1 MKSIDFIM
9 KNLRERYHHG
19 AFPGNISGTALQKEL
34 RRPYRVL
41 ISTILSHRTKDEN
54 THRASS
60 NLFERFP
67 TANDVANAPLEEIE
81 ELIRPSG
88 FYKVKARRVK
98 EVSKILL
105 EEYDGEVPRGFDE
118 LMSLPSVGRKTA
130 NCVLVYAFG
139 EPAIPV
145 DVHVHKISN
154 RIGLVKT
161 KTPDQTEAELVK
173 KVPEKYWLDLNELF
187 VRFGQ
192 DVCKSVGPKCEECDF
207 TSFCECYKGLL
218 EPSSD

>member
-1 MKSIDFIM
+1 
-9 KNLRERYHHG
+9 
-19 AFPGNISGTALQKEL
+19 
-34 RRPYRVL
+34 L

-60 NLFERFP
+60 NLFDKYP
-67 TANDVANAPLEEIE
+67 TAEDVANAPLEDIE
-81 ELIRPSG
+81 ELIRSSG
-88 FYKVKARRVK
+88 FYKVKAQRVK

-139 EPAIPV
+139 EPAVPV

-154 RIGLVKT
+154 RLGLAST
-161 KTPDQTEAELVK
+161 KTPEQTEAELVK
-173 KVPEKYWLDLNELF
+173 LVPRKYWLDLNELF

-192 DVCKSVGPKCEECDF
+192 DICRSVGPKCDECNF
-207 TSFCECYKGLL
+207 SSFCLYYKELGKKV
-218 EPSSD
+218 S

>member
-1 MKSIDFIM
+1 MKDIDFIM
-9 KNLRERYHHG
+9 KKLGEKYHHG
-19 AFPGNISGTALQKEL
+19 AFPGNISGTALQREQ

-60 NLFERFP
+60 NLFSKYS
-67 TANDVANAPLEEIE
+67 TAEDVANASLEEIE

-88 FYKVKARRVK
+88 FYKVKAKRVK

-105 EEYDGEVPRGFDE
+105 EEYGGKVPEDFDE

-130 NCVLVYAFG
+130 NCVLVYAFN

-154 RIGLVKT
+154 RVGLVET
-161 KTPDQTEAELVK
+161 KTPEKTEAELVK
-173 KVPEKYWLDLNELF
+173 QVPREYWLDLNELF

-192 DVCKSVGPKCEECDF
+192 DICKSVRPKCDECDF
-207 TSFCECYKGLL
+207 TSFCKHYESIKK
-218 EPSSD
+218 E

>member
-1 MKSIDFIM
+1 VKRIDFIM

-19 AFPGNISGTALQKEL
+19 AFPGNVSGTALQKEL

-60 NLFERFP
+60 NLFDKYP
-67 TANDVANAPLEEIE
+67 TAEDVAN
-81 ELIRPSG
+81 G
-88 FYKVKARRVK
+88 FYKVKAQRVK

-139 EPAIPV
+139 ELAVPV

-154 RIGLVKT
+154 RLGLAST
-161 KTPDQTEAELVK
+161 KTPEQTEAELVK
-173 KVPEKYWLDLNELF
+173 LVPRKYWLDLNELF

-192 DVCKSVGPKCEECDF
+192 DICRSVGPKCDECNF
-207 TSFCECYKGLL
+207 SSFCLYYKELGKKV
-218 EPSSD
+218 S

>member
-1 MKSIDFIM
+1 VKDIDFIM
-9 KNLRERYHHG
+9 KKLRERYHHG
-19 AFPGNISGTALQKEL
+19 AFPGNVSGTVLKKEQ

-60 NLFERFP
+60 NLFRKYP
-67 TANDVANAPLEEIE
+67 TAEDVATAPLEDIE

-88 FYKVKARRVK
+88 FYKVKAQRVK
-98 EVSKILL
+98 EVSRILL
-105 EEYDGEVPRGFDE
+105 DNYGGEVPREFDE

-130 NCVLVYAFG
+130 NCVLVYAFD

-154 RIGLVKT
+154 RLGLVST

-173 KVPEKYWLDLNELF
+173 LVPKKYWLDLNELF

-192 DVCKSVGPKCEECDF
+192 DICRSVGPKCNECDF
-207 TSFCECYKGLL
+207 SSFCRYYESLRAKN
-218 EPSSD
+218 S

>member
-1 MKSIDFIM
+1 MGK
-9 KNLRERYHHG
+9 LRERYHHG
-19 AFPGNISGTALQKEL
+19 AFPGNVSGTALQKEQ

-60 NLFERFP
+60 SLFDKYP
-67 TANDVANAPLEEIE
+67 TAEDVAFAPLKEIE
-81 ELIRPSG
+81 KLIRPSG
-88 FYKVKARRVK
+88 FYRVKAQRVK

-105 EEYDGEVPRGFDE
+105 DKYGGEVPQDFDE

-130 NCVLVYAFG
+130 NCVLVYAFD

-161 KTPDQTEAELVK
+161 KTPEQTEAELVK
-173 KVPEKYWLDLNELF
+173 IIPREYWLDLNELF

-192 DVCKSVGPKCEECDF
+192 DICRSVGPKCNECDF
-207 TSFCECYKGLL
+207 NSFCEYYRDLRKKGN
-218 EPSSD
+218 

>member
-1 MKSIDFIM
+1 M
-9 KNLRERYHHG
+9 KNLRERYQQG
-19 AFPGNISGTALQKEL
+19 AFPGNVSGTALQKEL

-60 NLFERFP
+60 NLFDKYP
-67 TANDVANAPLEEIE
+67 TAEDVANAPLEDIE

-88 FYKVKARRVK
+88 FYKVKAQRVK

-105 EEYDGEVPRGFDE
+105 DRYDGEVPKDFDE

-130 NCVLVYAFG
+130 NCVLVYAFD

-154 RIGLVKT
+154 RLGLVRT
-161 KTPDQTEAELVK
+161 ETPEQTEAELVK
-173 KVPEKYWLDLNELF
+173 QVPRKYWLDLNELF

-192 DVCKSVGPKCEECDF
+192 GICKSVAPKCEACDF
-207 TSFCECYKGLL
+207 SDFCRFYANETSKRG
-218 EPSSD
+218 

>member
-1 MKSIDFIM
+1 MKDIDFIM
-9 KNLRERYHHG
+9 RKLRERYHHG
-19 AFPGNISGTALQKEL
+19 AFPGNISGTALKKEQ

-60 NLFERFP
+60 NLFKKYP
-67 TANDVANAPLEEIE
+67 TAEDVANAPISEIE

-88 FYKVKARRVK
+88 FYKVKAKRVN

-105 EEYDGEVPRGFDE
+105 EEYGGEVPEDFDE

-130 NCVLVYAFG
+130 NCVLVYAFN

-154 RIGLVKT
+154 RIGLAKT
-161 KTPDQTEAELVK
+161 KTPEQTEAELVK
-173 KVPEKYWLDLNELF
+173 QVPREYWLDLNELF

-192 DVCKSVGPKCEECDF
+192 DICKSVGPKCEECDF
-207 TSFCECYKGLL
+207 TSFCDFYKIIKS
-218 EPSSD
+218 E

>member
-1 MKSIDFIM
+1 MKNIDFIM
-9 KNLRERYHHG
+9 RKLRERYHRG
-19 AFPGNISGTALQKEL
+19 AFPGNVSGTALQKEQ

-54 THRASS
+54 THKASS
-60 NLFERFP
+60 NLFKRYP
-67 TANDVANAPLEEIE
+67 TAKDVASAPLKDIE

-88 FYKVKARRVK
+88 FYKVKAQRVK
-98 EVSKILL
+98 EISKILL
-105 EEYDGEVPRGFDE
+105 EDYGGEVPRDFDE

-130 NCVLVYAFG
+130 NCVLVYAFD

-154 RIGLVKT
+154 RIGLVNT
-161 KTPDQTEAELVK
+161 NTPEQTEAELVK
-173 KVPEKYWLDLNELF
+173 QVPREYWLDLNELF

-192 DVCKSVGPKCEECDF
+192 DICRSVGPKCNECDF
-207 TSFCECYKGLL
+207 ASLCEYYKNV
-218 EPSSD
+218 EKT

>member
-1 MKSIDFIM
+1 VKRIDFIM

-19 AFPGNISGTALQKEL
+19 AFPGNVSGTALQKEL

-60 NLFERFP
+60 NLFDKYP
-67 TANDVANAPLEEIE
+67 TAEDVANAPLEDIE
-81 ELIRPSG
+81 ELIRSSG
-88 FYKVKARRVK
+88 FYKVKAQRVK

-139 EPAIPV
+139 ELAVPV

-154 RIGLVKT
+154 RLGLAST
-161 KTPDQTEAELVK
+161 KTPEQTEAELVK
-173 KVPEKYWLDLNELF
+173 LVPRKYWLDLNELF

-192 DVCKSVGPKCEECDF
+192 DICRSVGPKCDECNF
-207 TSFCECYKGLL
+207 SSFCLYYKELGKKV
-218 EPSSD
+218 S

>member
-1 MKSIDFIM
+1 MNRIEFIM
-9 KNLRERYHHG
+9 EKLRERYHHG
-19 AFPGNISGTALQKEL
+19 AFPGNVSGTALQKEQ

-60 NLFERFP
+60 NLFNKYP
-67 TANDVANAPLEEIE
+67 TAEDVANAPLKEIE

-88 FYKVKARRVK
+88 FYKVKAQRVK

-105 EEYDGEVPRGFDE
+105 DKYDGEVPEDFDE

-130 NCVLVYAFG
+130 NCVLVYAFD

-161 KTPDQTEAELVK
+161 KTPEQTEAELVK
-173 KVPEKYWLDLNELF
+173 EVPREYWLDLNELF

-207 TSFCECYKGLL
+207 DSFCEYHNGIMKKG
-218 EPSSD
+218 D

>member
-1 MKSIDFIM
+1 MKDIDVIM
-9 KNLRERYHHG
+9 KKLRERYHHG
-19 AFPGNISGTALQKEL
+19 AFPGNISGTALKKEQ

-60 NLFERFP
+60 NLFGKYSTPE
-67 TANDVANAPLEEIE
+67 DVANAPLEEIE

-88 FYKVKARRVK
+88 FYKVKAKRVK
-98 EVSKILL
+98 EVSGILL
-105 EEYDGEVPRGFDE
+105 DKYGGEVPEDFDE

-130 NCVLVYAFG
+130 NCVLVYAFD

-154 RIGLVKT
+154 RIGLVNT
-161 KTPDQTEAELVK
+161 KTPEQTEAKLVK
-173 KVPEKYWLDLNELF
+173 IVPKKYWLDLNELF

-192 DVCKSVGPKCEECDF
+192 DVCRSVGPKCEECDF
-207 TSFCECYKGLL
+207 RTFCEYY
-218 EPSSD
+218 ENMSRE

>member
-1 MKSIDFIM
+1 MSEIDFIM
-9 KNLRERYHHG
+9 KNLRERYHVG
-19 AFPGNISGTALQKEL
+19 AFPGNISGTALQREM
-34 RRPYRVL
+34 RHPYRVL

-60 NLFERFP
+60 DLFRKYP
-67 TANDVANAPLEEIE
+67 SVQDVAGAPLKDLEK
-81 ELIRPSG
+81 LVRPSG
-88 FYKVKARRVK
+88 FYKVKAKRIK

-105 EEYDGEVPRGFDE
+105 RDFRGEVPRDFDE

-139 EPAIPV
+139 EPAMPV

-154 RIGLVKT
+154 RIGLVHT
-161 KTPDQTEAELVK
+161 KTPEQTEAELVK
-173 KVPEKYWLDLNELF
+173 IVPREYWLDLNELF

-192 DVCKSVGPKCEECDF
+192 DICRSVGPKCEECDF
-207 TSFCECYKGLL
+207 RSFCRYYQGLNG
-218 EPSSD
+218 

>member
-1 MKSIDFIM
+1 VKDIDFIM
-9 KNLRERYHHG
+9 KSLRERYHHG
-19 AFPGNISGTALQKEL
+19 AFPGNISGTTLQKEQ

-60 NLFERFP
+60 NLFEKYP
-67 TANDVANAPLEEIE
+67 TAEDVANAPLEDIE
-81 ELIRPSG
+81 ELVRPSG
-88 FYKVKARRVK
+88 FYRVKAQRVK
-98 EVSKILL
+98 EVSRILL
-105 EEYDGEVPRGFDE
+105 EDYDGEVPRDFDE

-130 NCVLVYAFG
+130 NCVLVYAFD

-154 RIGLVKT
+154 RIGIVKT
-161 KTPDQTEAELVK
+161 KTPEQTEAELVK
-173 KVPEKYWLDLNELF
+173 QVPREYWLDLNELF

-192 DVCKSVGPKCEECDF
+192 DICRSVGPKCGECDF
-207 TSFCECYKGLL
+207 SSFCLYYRELGK
-218 EPSSD
+218 EVS

>member
-1 MKSIDFIM
+1 MGKL
-9 KNLRERYHHG
+9 KERYHHG
-19 AFPGNISGTALQKEL
+19 AFPGNVSGTALQKEQ

-60 NLFERFP
+60 SLFDKYP
-67 TANDVANAPLEEIE
+67 TAEDVAFAPLKEIE
-81 ELIRPSG
+81 KLIRPSG
-88 FYKVKARRVK
+88 FYRVKAQRVK

-105 EEYDGEVPRGFDE
+105 DKYGGEVPQDFDE

-130 NCVLVYAFG
+130 NCVLVYAFD

-161 KTPDQTEAELVK
+161 KTPEQTEAELVK
-173 KVPEKYWLDLNELF
+173 IIPREYWLDLNELF

-192 DVCKSVGPKCEECDF
+192 DICRSVGPKCNECDF
-207 TSFCECYKGLL
+207 NSFCEYYRDLRKKGN
-218 EPSSD
+218 